1 MLTRRKTMQPER
13 QAKPSREERCAAL
26 LAGTV
31 RPIGAA
37 VMATAASLAG
47 VPVAPAAPRLPRAA
61 RTHQALRD
69 SAAGQPCRMRL
80 AGCPGD
86 PAMTIWSHCRHAW
99 AGKGGAIKAIDVLGA
114 DTCTHCDAIYDGQR
128 PRPAG
133 LTAEAV
139 ELAWWRAHAE
149 SLVDRARK
157 GLL

>member
-1 MLTRRKTMQPER
+1 VQ
-13 QAKPSREERCAAL
+13 S
-26 LAGTV
+26 
-31 RPIGAA
+31 
-37 VMATAASLAG
+37 
-47 VPVAPAAPRLPRAA
+47 
-61 RTHQALRD
+61 LRD
-69 SAAGQPCRMRL
+69 SANGMPCRMRL
-80 AGCPGD
+80 VGCPCD
-86 PAMTIWSHCRHAW
+86 PDMTIWSHCRHAW

-114 DTCTHCDAIYDGQR
+114 DACTYCDAIYDGQR